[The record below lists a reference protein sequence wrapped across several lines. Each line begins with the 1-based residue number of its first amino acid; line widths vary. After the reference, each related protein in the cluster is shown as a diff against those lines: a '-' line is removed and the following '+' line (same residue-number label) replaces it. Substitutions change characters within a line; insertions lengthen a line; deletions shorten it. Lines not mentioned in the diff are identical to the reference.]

1 MIGSFHEFH
10 DSMYSSRR
18 YSTAGIDAN
27 VRSTIDENSSYE
39 DLLKVWIRRKKN
51 FIDKVKLNLFK
62 EIINL
67 RKEKE
72 QDKQTIKL
80 LQEQM
85 VC

>member
-1 MIGSFHEFH
+1 MIGSFHE
-10 DSMYSSRR
+10 SMISSRH
-18 YSTAGIDAN
+18 YSISGCDGSIRN
-27 VRSTIDENSSYE
+27 PIDENSSY
-39 DLLKVWIRRKKN
+39 D
-51 FIDKVKLNLFK
+51 DLFK
-62 EIINL
+62 EIMIL